1 MLTFSIFIQ
10 WITSVLADRRSPAF
24 SLDYQVDNAMHKP
37 FVIAYIN
44 NIYKQINF
52 KNISKKK
59 KKKNLLTKQIKIRF
73 TDNYTLIRNLI

>member
-37 FVIAYIN
+37 FVIAYMN
-44 NIYKQINF
+44 NMYKQLNF
-52 KNISKKK
+52 KNISQKKK
-59 KKKNLLTKQIKIRF
+59 KKKPFNKTNK
-73 TDNYTLIRNLI
+73 N